1 MKFLFVAFLVSLAI
15 AATPTHA
22 ATRCPCTCNM
32 EDGTT
37 RGITVE
43 GDGEGGAQSVCET
56 QCAER
61 FGGGSPDVV
70 GVVLDRDSCVEI
82 APPAEAPAAPAEEK
96 AASAAIPKL
105 VNPLGEGTTT
115 NILIGRIINALLG
128 IVGSI
133 ALLMFVYGGFMWLTS
148 GGAED
153 KIKKGKETLVWASLG
168 LVIIF
173 SAYALLNFVL
183 TRALGLI

>member
-1 MKFLFVAFLVSLAI
+1 MKFSRAALIIGVLMLSAVPTSAAGPCDCSCQYADGSSEALGSQPDIDACTT
-15 AATPTHA
+15 ACRDATPPGVSGDTIVQ
-22 ATRCPCTCNM
+22 C
-32 EDGTT
+32 E
-37 RGITVE
+37 VE
-43 GDGEGGAQSVCET
+43 VVVP
-56 QCAER
+56 
-61 FGGGSPDVV
+61 PDN
-70 GVVLDRDSCVEI
+70 
-82 APPAEAPAAPAEEK
+82 PAAADGA
-96 AASAAIPKL
+96 AASSAIPKL
-105 VNPLGEGTTT
+105 INPLGEGTTT
-115 NILIGRIINALLG
+115 NTLIGRIINALLG

>member
-1 MKFLFVAFLVSLAI
+1 MKFSRAAIIIGVLILSAVPASAAGPCDCSCQYADGSAEALGPQPDI
-15 AATPTHA
+15 AA
-22 ATRCPCTCNM
+22 CTTAC
-32 EDGTT
+32 
-37 RGITVE
+37 
-43 GDGEGGAQSVCET
+43 
-56 QCAER
+56 
-61 FGGGSPDVV
+61 
-70 GVVLDRDSCVEI
+70 RDA
-82 APPAEAPAAPAEEK
+82 APPGVSGDTFVQCEVEVVPPESPAADG
-96 AASAAIPKL
+96 AASSAIPKL
-105 VNPLGEGTTT
+105 INPLGEGTTT